1 MVIYILKS
9 IFANYL
15 LAIIGLF
22 IAPIDVFAVNGFTE
36 GLNPVV
42 VNGEALDDVVTPVN
56 PTEVPPVNAPVVSP
70 TPTLGVMPD
79 GISPE
84 RVEIEDNG
92 LELSVPILG
101 FEKNVPVGVTIGAT
115 TVGVNGFE

>member
-36 GLNPVV
+36 GLNPVGAGEELDEV
-42 VNGEALDDVVTPVN
+42 VAPVN

-70 TPTLGVMPD
+70 TPTLGEMPD
-79 GISPE
+79 GINPE
-84 RVEIEDNG
+84 RVELEDNG

-101 FEKNVPVGVTIGAT
+101 FEKTVPVGVTIGAT